1 MLNSSFWLHLF
12 FSLFLQ
18 SEVSTLELELSTL
31 AFELST
37 LDLTKDDEVLAVREQ
52 HILCF

>member
-31 AFELST
+31 DPELST
-37 LDLTKDDEVLAVREQ
+37 LDPELSTLALLLVRYSP
-52 HILCF
+52 LFS